1 MGRGGGVHNLRHCL
15 LPSYTLC
22 TSETCNFLSEWSDI
36 ESNIAI

>member
-15 LPSYTLC
+15 LPSY